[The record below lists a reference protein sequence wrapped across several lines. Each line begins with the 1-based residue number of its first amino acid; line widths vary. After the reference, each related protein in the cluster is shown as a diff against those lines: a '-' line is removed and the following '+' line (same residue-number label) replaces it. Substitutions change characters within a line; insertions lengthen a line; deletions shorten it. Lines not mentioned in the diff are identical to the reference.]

1 MFIHKPS
8 LSSYRLNALF
18 TTLIGWLT
26 FSGHSL
32 ASEVEHHHFYSST
45 LGYDYP
51 YSVYLPDNYDAQAT
65 AAYPIVY
72 MLHGSFG
79 TDRDWVARGNLQQ
92 VADRLIRAGHIPPAV
107 FIMPGSRSWW
117 VDGHNEPA
125 RSAFFNDLMPH
136 VEATYRVGQERQM
149 RGIAGLSA
157 GGYGAINFA
166 LERPELFAAVA
177 ALSPASYVPLPPRN
191 SSAWRHPAFRNDQ
204 GQFDQTLWET
214 LNYTA
219 YLEEYR
225 LKVTPRGIEDEGDLS
240 PVPLY
245 ISAGRSDVYDAEL
258 HARLLRQAMERIQ
271 PNDVRLDLYP
281 GGHTW
286 QVWRASL
293 PAALNFLFQYVGQ
306 TDSVAVEDEQ
316 ARAAPPAEE
325 STESIEEVSG

>member
-1 MFIHKPS
+1 MFIPKPPF
-8 LSSYRLNALF
+8 LSYRCRTLLTTFIGCLAL
-18 TTLIGWLT
+18 
-26 FSGHSL
+26 SGHSL
-32 ASEVEHHHFYSST
+32 ASDVEHHYFSSPT

-51 YSVYLPDNYDAQAT
+51 YSVYLPDNYDTQST
-65 AAYPIVY
+65 TPYPVIY

-79 TDRDWVARGNLQQ
+79 TDRDWVSRGNLQQ

-136 VEATYRVGQERQM
+136 VEATYRVGQERHL
-149 RGIAGLSA
+149 RGVAGLSA
-157 GGYGAINFA
+157 GGYGALNFA
-166 LERPELFAAVA
+166 LERPDLFAAVA

-191 SSAWRHPAFRNDQ
+191 SSAWRHPAFINDQ
-204 GQFDQTLWET
+204 GQFDRELWET

-219 YLEEYR
+219 HLEEYR
-225 LKVTPRGIEDEGDLS
+225 LRVTPRGTDEEGDLP

-245 ISAGRSDVYDAEL
+245 ISAGRSDVYDAEF

-271 PNDVRLDLYP
+271 PNEVRLDLYP

-306 TDSVAVEDEQ
+306 PNNVAAAEETAEQ
-316 ARAAPPAEE
+316 AMPVEE
-325 STESIEEVSG
+325 SPDEVSS

>member
-1 MFIHKPS
+1 MFTHKPP

-92 VADRLIRAGHIPPAV
+92 VADRLIRAGHIPPTV

-125 RSAFFNDLMPH
+125 RSAFL
-136 VEATYRVGQERQM
+136 T
-149 RGIAGLSA
+149 
-157 GGYGAINFA
+157 
-166 LERPELFAAVA
+166 
-177 ALSPASYVPLPPRN
+177 
-191 SSAWRHPAFRNDQ
+191 
-204 GQFDQTLWET
+204 T
-214 LNYTA
+214 
-219 YLEEYR
+219 
-225 LKVTPRGIEDEGDLS
+225 
-240 PVPLY
+240 
-245 ISAGRSDVYDAEL
+245 
-258 HARLLRQAMERIQ
+258 
-271 PNDVRLDLYP
+271 
-281 GGHTW
+281 
-286 QVWRASL
+286 
-293 PAALNFLFQYVGQ
+293 
-306 TDSVAVEDEQ
+306 
-316 ARAAPPAEE
+316 
-325 STESIEEVSG
+325 

>member
-1 MFIHKPS
+1 MFIHKLP

-65 AAYPIVY
+65 AAYPVVY

-92 VADRLIRAGHIPPAV
+92 VADRLIRAGHIPRAV

-136 VEATYRVGQERQM
+136 IEATYRVGQERRL

-157 GGYGAINFA
+157 GGYGALNFA

-219 YLEEYR
+219 HLEEYR
-225 LKVTPRGIEDEGDLS
+225 LKVTPAVSKMRATFPRTTVYQRRAQRCLRRRI
-240 PVPLY
+240 PRPLTAP
-245 ISAGRSDVYDAEL
+245 SHGAHSTQRRA
-258 HARLLRQAMERIQ
+258 ARPLPRRPHL
-271 PNDVRLDLYP
+271 
-281 GGHTW
+281 
-286 QVWRASL
+286 ASL
-293 PAALNFLFQYVGQ
+293 ARQPAGSAQFSLPVRGA
-306 TDSVAVEDEQ
+306 D
-316 ARAAPPAEE
+316 R
-325 STESIEEVSG
+325 

>member
-1 MFIHKPS
+1 VFKIKLPHC
-8 LSSYRLNALF
+8 SYRCHALL
-18 TTLIGWLT
+18 TALIGWLT
-26 FSGHSL
+26 LSTHSL
-32 ASEVEHHHFYSST
+32 ASEVEHHQFFSPT

-65 AAYPIVY
+65 DAYPVVY

-92 VADRLIRAGHIPPAV
+92 TADRLIRAGFIPPAV
-107 FIMPGSRSWW
+107 YIMPGSRSWW

-136 VEATYRVGQERQM
+136 VEATYHVGQERRL
-149 RGIAGLSA
+149 RGVAGLSA
-157 GGYGAINFA
+157 GGYGALNFA
-166 LERPELFAAVA
+166 LERPDLFAAVA
-177 ALSPASYVPLPPRN
+177 ALSPASYAPLPPRN
-191 SSAWRHPAFRNDQ
+191 SSAWRHPAFLDEQ
-204 GQFDQTLWET
+204 GQFDRELWET

-225 LKVTPRGIEDEGDLS
+225 LSVTPRGTEEEGDFS

-245 ISAGRSDVYDAEL
+245 ISAGRSDVYDAEF

-306 TDSVAVEDEQ
+306 PNTVAATEETPAQEVS
-316 ARAAPPAEE
+316 AEE
-325 STESIEEVSG
+325 SPDEVSG